1 MPQHKSAWK
10 RMRTSA
16 KQRAYNRAIRGQV
29 RKVLRQYREA
39 NPDEKAA
46 LLSATVSTVD
56 NAVRKGVMKDSTAN
70 RVKSRLA
77 KQLNRER
84 AAAS

>member
-16 KQRAYNRAIRGQV
+16 KQRTYNRGIRSQV

-39 NPDEKAA
+39 TTEEKAA
-46 LLSATVSTVD
+46 LLSSTVSTID
-56 NAVRKGVMKDSTAN
+56 NAVRKGVMKNATAD

-84 AAAS
+84 AASA